1 MCRIFGAVATVLQRA
16 RHDGAVNLVMSL
28 AAESFVLHVSDVPG
42 PDRLTIDAT
51 VAHDFI
57 KPSRERHALAR
68 KLFKL
73 ARAGV
78 VEISTAPQGY
88 RIDAAGDLSL
98 TCSMSNADP
107 S

>member
-1 MCRIFGAVATVLQRA
+1 
-16 RHDGAVNLVMSL
+16 MSL